1 MYSEILQH
9 TAPAE
14 LNRAAA
20 NTWRGDLIK
29 CLQSHHTFA
38 EVDMSH
44 TNFIDSNGLAS
55 LLAVCQEFASR
66 GGALR
71 LVNPSRQIVRML
83 ELTRVHRALEIIQR
97 DPEGSTSK
105 PRPILVVEDEAHI
118 RSVAEMS
125 MRPLG
130 RTVFAVENGQE
141 AINIAR
147 RENPAVIILDYLMP
161 VMDGIATLRR
171 LKADDATKHIPVIIM
186 SANEK
191 VGRELSEQFDGA
203 SLFLTKPFSPSALR
217 SEVHRLLNENVTLV
231 A

>member
-1 MYSEILQH
+1 MNTEILQN
-9 TAPAE
+9 TAPVE

-20 NTWRGDLIK
+20 SVWRGELIK
-29 CLQSHHTFA
+29 RLQSHHTFV

-44 TNFIDSNGLAS
+44 TSFIDSNGLAS
-55 LLAVCQEFASR
+55 LLTVSQEFAGR

-97 DPEGSTSK
+97 DTSNVEDK
-105 PRPILVVEDEAHI
+105 LRPILVVEDEAHI

-130 RTVFAVENGQE
+130 RKVFAVENGQE

-147 RENPAVIILDYLMP
+147 RENPVVIILDYLMP

-217 SEVHRLLNENVTLV
+217 SEVHRLINESLTLV